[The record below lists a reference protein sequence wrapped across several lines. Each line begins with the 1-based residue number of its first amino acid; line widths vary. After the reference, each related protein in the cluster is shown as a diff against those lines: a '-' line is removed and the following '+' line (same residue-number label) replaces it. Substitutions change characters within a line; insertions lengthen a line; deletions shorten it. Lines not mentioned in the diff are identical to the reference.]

1 MQSLEPLGKQSNQTA
16 RASVELTKKDD
27 GTWLNVEIGGRTA
40 SLCLNN
46 VNHGPMVKD
55 ILLDWAESHF
65 LGKPTGPA
73 SPADPSQPATP
84 VPPGRVRRA
93 LSVAG
98 ECLLAGT
105 MTLVLIAIVGGV
117 LWLCYVH
124 AGSMAEGFGLAIGAG
139 LLGGVVRYFK
149 TTRRALHHLS
159 GGLLS
164 K

>member
-1 MQSLEPLGKQSNQTA
+1 
-16 RASVELTKKDD
+16 VE
-27 GTWLNVEIGGRTA
+27 WE
-40 SLCLNN
+40 
-46 VNHGPMVKD
+46 GPNGV
-55 ILLDWAESHF
+55 
-65 LGKPTGPA
+65 T
-73 SPADPSQPATP
+73 T
-84 VPPGRVRRA
+84 PGRLRRT
-93 LSVAG
+93 LTVAG

-105 MTLVLIAIVGGV
+105 LTLVLVGIIGGV

>member
-1 MQSLEPLGKQSNQTA
+1 MPVQSAK
-16 RASVELTKKDD
+16 ASVELTKNDD
-27 GTWLNVEIGGRTA
+27 GTMLNVEIGGRKA
-40 SLCLNN
+40 AISLTNN
-46 VNHGPMVKD
+46 SHGPIVSG
-55 ILLDWAESHF
+55 ILADWAESHF
-65 LGKPTGPA
+65 LGKPTEGPNGV
-73 SPADPSQPATP
+73 TT
-84 VPPGRVRRA
+84 PGRLRRT
-93 LSVAG
+93 LTVAG

-105 MTLVLIAIVGGV
+105 LTLVLVGIIGGV